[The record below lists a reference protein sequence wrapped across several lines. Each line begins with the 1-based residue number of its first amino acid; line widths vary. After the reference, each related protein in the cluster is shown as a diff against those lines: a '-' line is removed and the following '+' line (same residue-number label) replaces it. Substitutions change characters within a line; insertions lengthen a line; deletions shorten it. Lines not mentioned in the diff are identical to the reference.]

1 MKPKMKS
8 VILIITIIMFTILI
22 VNIYNETTK
31 FRISKDEYY
40 ESKSV
45 IVNYFEKL
53 LSKNYHQLE
62 LGANDI
68 FFDEKIIKEVSL
80 LKISDNPIQ
89 GRADTKSLME
99 KYNNLDEVLVFEVT
113 YNIKYISKY
122 KQLFQVDD
130 GERIQ
135 YITLIKLKNANN
147 TWLIEEIGY

>member
-68 FFDEKIIKEVSL
+68 FFDEKIIKKIRL
-80 LKISDNPIQ
+80 LEISDSPIQ
-89 GRADTKSLME
+89 GRADTKSLLE

-113 YNIKYISKY
+113 YNIKYINKY

-130 GERIQ
+130 GERTQ
-135 YITLIKLKNANN
+135 YITLIKLKNANSA
-147 TWLIEEIGY
+147 WLIEEIGY

>member
-1 MKPKMKS
+1 MKKEE
-8 VILIITIIMFTILI
+8 LF
-22 VNIYNETTK
+22 K

-80 LKISDNPIQ
+80 IKISDNPIQ

-113 YNIKYISKY
+113 YNIKHISKY

-135 YITLIKLKNANN
+135 YITLIKLKNANS